1 MARTPT
7 GPTLWLAL
15 LRTTEA
21 MGCVARRSMND
32 AGLGF
37 SDFVLLEALLHL
49 GPQTPSALGEKV
61 GLTSGSITAAL
72 DRLEA
77 RRLVARRAN
86 PDDLRSRIVELADA
100 GRALI
105 EPAYAS
111 HAGDIET
118 LFRRSLTA
126 EQRRE
131 LFDLLSALRKTA
143 LEETPRPPRGMP
155 EQ

>member
-1 MARTPT
+1 MARTPS

-21 MGCVARRSMND
+21 MGCVARRSMQE

-49 GPQTPSALGEKV
+49 GPLTPSALAGKV

-72 DRLEA
+72 DRLEGRGLVV
-77 RRLVARRAN
+77 RRSS
-86 PDDLRSRIVELADA
+86 PTDLRSRIVELADA

-105 EPAYAS
+105 EPAYAR
-111 HAGDIET
+111 HAEDIET
-118 LFRRSLTA
+118 LFRDSFTA

-131 LFDLLSALRKTA
+131 LFDLLSVLRKTA
-143 LEETPRPPRGMP
+143 QEQTP
-155 EQ
+155 

>member
-1 MARTPT
+1 MARTPSA
-7 GPTLWLAL
+7 PTLWLAL

-21 MGCVARRSMND
+21 MERVARRSMND
-32 AGLGF
+32 AGLGY

-49 GPQTPSALGEKV
+49 GPQTPSALADKV

-77 RRLVARRAN
+77 RNLVARRAN
-86 PDDLRSRIVELADA
+86 PDDRRSRIVELADE

-111 HAGDIET
+111 HARDIEA
-118 LFRRSLTA
+118 LVGRALTA

-143 LEETPRPPRGMP
+143 IETTP
-155 EQ
+155 